1 MASRNI
7 YDPHGL
13 HDFLINSTRPTSI
26 FDDEVVDVLAD
37 VFIQTPRYRNFL
49 KNLCDMT
56 HGGNI
61 VQRCTQEALNDL
73 GTLFCT
79 PIRAVEFI
87 VDLRMPRT
95 RYPILQ
101 EFISD
106 FSHKFTQRLRVQ
118 WSPRL
123 PSLKTVNDNWRELC
137 SEMRLEPPKLT
148 TQDRAI
154 GISWSILEV
163 VKFIQRHKVLHSAWD
178 TSMPLTLIVRGDA
191 APFAGTQCSQVC
203 ITFANWGQ
211 LTRNVSRQFII
222 GVAYCDDKDATILA
236 SLWKT
241 NIKVCVTMRPS
252 WLFTSD
258 CSIDELKFQLV
269 QLNITTYN
277 APSLLSS
284 CCKLSLT
291 VQHFSGSGRR
301 SIAKSGSGVTSCGCG
316 DGWDYRNI
324 GRSLV
329 YMHFPFGKGLNVS
342 SSPMPFGA
350 PMPRKPHTERLV
362 VLVCNDVVVRGH
374 HSFVWT
380 VGDLYNVSSMASWP

>member
-13 HDFLINSTRPTSI
+13 HDFLLNATRATSI
-26 FDDEVVDVLAD
+26 FDDDVVEVLANF
-37 VFIQTPRYRNFL
+37 FIQTPRYRNLL
-49 KNLCDMT
+49 KKVCDT
-56 HGGNI
+56 AHGGNI
-61 VQRCTQEALNDL
+61 VQRCTQEALNDH
-73 GTLFCT
+73 GTLICT
-79 PIRAVEFI
+79 PIRAVELI

-95 RYPILQ
+95 RYPIVQ

-106 FSHKFTQRLRVQ
+106 FGHKFTQKLRVQ

-123 PSLKTVNDNWRELC
+123 PSLKSVNNKWRDLC

-148 TQDRAI
+148 TQDGTI

-191 APFAGTQCSQVC
+191 FPVGGTQWSQLC
-203 ITFANWGQ
+203 ITFANWAQ
-211 LTRNVSRQFII
+211 LARNLSHQFII

-236 SLWKT
+236 NLWET
-241 NIKVCVTMRPS
+241 NIKVCVTMSLS

-277 APSLLSS
+277 APSSLSS

-291 VQHFSGSGRR
+291 VQHLSGSGRR
-301 SIAKSGSGVTSCGCG
+301 SIAKSGSGLMSRGCG
-316 DGWDYRNI
+316 DRSDYRNI
-324 GRSLV
+324 GRLLV
-329 YMHFPFGKGLNVS
+329 YMHLPFGKGPNLS
-342 SSPMPFGA
+342 SSPMPFGV
-350 PMPRKPHTERLV
+350 PMPRKPQIEQMV
-362 VLVCNDVVVRGH
+362 VLVCKDVVV
-374 HSFVWT
+374 
-380 VGDLYNVSSMASWP
+380 